1 VLISEFS
8 TVSGLSRDTV
18 RFYVRLGLLKP
29 KRGTKGGRNAYQHF
43 GDDDLQ
49 TAKVIRAGQSLGL
62 SLGEITTL
70 EKERREQG
78 IGHARRIEI
87 LRRQLAM
94 LEEKKAQLD
103 AVTAYVASKIEWLTE
118 GKKGSRPSFGD
129 YECRDEDE

>member
-1 VLISEFS
+1 MLISEFS
-8 TVSGLSRDTV
+8 DVSGLSRDTV

-29 KRGTKGGRNAYQHF
+29 KRGTKGGRNAYQYF

-62 SLGEITTL
+62 SLNEITLL

-78 IGHARRIEI
+78 IGPARRIEI
-87 LRRQLAM
+87 LRKQLAL

-103 AVTAYVASKIEWLTE
+103 AVTAYVGAKIEWLTD
-118 GKKGSRPSFGD
+118 GKKGARPSFGA
-129 YECRDEDE
+129 YECRDGEE